1 MNLQEQVKLRSEQMQ
16 QIYDKLNKGL
26 LKDCLINNDYTISIK
41 TYLTVIIIIN
51 EDGTFNNDLAGLCRR
66 IEKSEK
72 VFNKIGDNLTFEE
85 IMDSIIVPTEFDAEE
100 FKKTLVNKYDWC
112 ELWNNTVKFTSN
124 YYEDNRIRSSYNII
138 NPQNKF
144 HARWNN
150 GLIDDTIVGFGG
162 TELDYYTAKECE
174 KMFELID
181 EALNKKWT
189 LDWAKQQIVEQF
201 EWLKLVDNFF

>member
-1 MNLQEQVKLRSEQMQ
+1 MNIQEKVKLRSEQLQ
-16 QIYDKLNKGL
+16 QIYDKLNKGV
-26 LKDCLINNDYTISIK
+26 LKDCIEIKDKYIRVK
-41 TYLTVIIIIN
+41 TYGDIVLMLKY
-51 EDGTFNNDLAGLCRR
+51 DGNFDSEYEFYWDSVVMKKEIFSRTGRDL
-66 IEKSEK
+66 S
-72 VFNKIGDNLTFEE
+72 FEE
-85 IMDSIIVPTEFDAEE
+85 IMNSIVVPTEFDAEE
-100 FKKTLVNKYDWC
+100 FKRTLVDKYDWC
-112 ELWNNTVKFTSN
+112 EIWSNTVKFTSN
-124 YYEDNRIRSSYNII
+124 YYEDKRIRSSYNII